1 MERLC
6 DFPPRK
12 QVPPKPSCQRQL
24 ASALSRTAVLN
35 YCLTA
40 PHMMVS
46 VSRQENHH
54 HSLGAGN
61 SCISHVQGAFSTRL
75 PLISLN
81 LISVAPSPFPLQR
94 DLSRN
99 LTCEV
104 HGSGKRF
111 TISQP
116 TGIEE
121 EEGLFPE
128 KRCGGVLFQITPGG
142 SGLGVG
148 VARGAQQ
155 RILKQTTSVAASLCL
170 SVEGSS

>member
-6 DFPPRK
+6 DFPQRK
-12 QVPPKPSCQRQL
+12 QVPPKPSCQKQL
-24 ASALSRTAVLN
+24 ASARGRTAVLN

-46 VSRQENHH
+46 VSRQENHRH
-54 HSLGAGN
+54 PLGAGN
-61 SCISHVQGAFSTRL
+61 SCISHVRRAFSTRL
-75 PLISLN
+75 PLTSLN
-81 LISVAPSPFPLQR
+81 LISVAPSPFPLQK

-99 LTCEV
+99 LTYEV

-128 KRCGGVLFQITPGG
+128 KRCGGVLFQMTPGT
-142 SGLGVG
+142 LD
-148 VARGAQQ
+148 
-155 RILKQTTSVAASLCL
+155 L
-170 SVEGSS
+170 E

>member
-12 QVPPKPSCQRQL
+12 QVPPKPSCQKQL
-24 ASALSRTAVLN
+24 ASARSRTAVLN

-40 PHMMVS
+40 PRMMVS
-46 VSRQENHH
+46 VSHQENHR
-54 HSLGAGN
+54 HSLRARN
-61 SCISHVQGAFSTRL
+61 SCVSHVRGAFSTRL

-99 LTCEV
+99 LTWKV

-128 KRCGGVLFQITPGG
+128 KRCGSVLFQITPGALD
-142 SGLGVG
+142 S
-148 VARGAQQ
+148 
-155 RILKQTTSVAASLCL
+155 
-170 SVEGSS
+170 E